1 MRFLCFH
8 GMGTNGNVG
17 IFLPGPLSTPWQC
30 FSPRYGRGTDVKV
43 FERQTATLRQAL
55 GRTHEFVFLTGTV
68 PSRAPGEVDGHD
80 ATLGSA
86 PWTND
91 GYRFLGEDRETNMA
105 LLNDLIRSVLELGPF
120 DGVMGFSE
128 GGAVA
133 ASLLVED
140 TRRPFARFRC
150 GIFLSA
156 ARPPDPD
163 NIMTGSDRRLDFYT
177 DGVVLNIPTA
187 HIWSPSGE
195 ICPGM
200 GRNLALLCN
209 QTLREEF
216 VHLLGH
222 QVPGSVSDEFLSGTI
237 KAIERTVER
246 ARASG

>member
-1 MRFLCFH
+1 
-8 GMGTNGNVG
+8 
-17 IFLPGPLSTPWQC
+17 
-30 FSPRYGRGTDVKV
+30 
-43 FERQTATLRQAL
+43 
-55 GRTHEFVFLTGTV
+55 
-68 PSRAPGEVDGHD
+68 
-80 ATLGSA
+80 
-86 PWTND
+86 
-91 GYRFLGEDRETNMA
+91 MA
-105 LLNDLIRSVLELGPF
+105 LLDDLVRSVLELGPF

-140 TRRPFARFRC
+140 SRRPFARFRC

-163 NIMTGSDRRLDFYT
+163 NIMTGSDRRLDFST

-187 HIWSPSGE
+187 HIWSPSGD

-200 GRNLALLCN
+200 GRKLALLCN